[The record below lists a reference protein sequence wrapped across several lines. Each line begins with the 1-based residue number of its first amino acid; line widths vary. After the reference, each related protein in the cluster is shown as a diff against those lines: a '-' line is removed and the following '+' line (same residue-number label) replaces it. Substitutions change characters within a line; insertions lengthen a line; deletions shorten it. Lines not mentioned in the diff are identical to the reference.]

1 MERMWHSVWRT
12 LSMEQLML
20 PWTSISLRLHF
31 HWSWREGFLSRERSQ
46 KWNTGQKESLRKG
59 WRQWDMWP
67 KSREQCR
74 TDQTQGPADAGETRE
89 VGKGCMYK
97 ELDATLLM
105 PPSPPAPYCFFHWA
119 WVRGNCRWGSLCKD
133 ISCIVARNHF
143 WSQQYLSKSAE
154 LCYGKA
160 VAEDKCGNVF
170 LSPDQWWSSRK
181 RMGWKAL
188 TIDTGGGERG
198 WERKRQATPNL
209 CLKKRHVL

>member
-89 VGKGCMYK
+89 VGKGCVYK

-160 VAEDKCGNVF
+160 VAEDKCGNVQ
-170 LSPDQWWSSRK
+170 P
-181 RMGWKAL
+181 
-188 TIDTGGGERG
+188 
-198 WERKRQATPNL
+198 
-209 CLKKRHVL
+209 